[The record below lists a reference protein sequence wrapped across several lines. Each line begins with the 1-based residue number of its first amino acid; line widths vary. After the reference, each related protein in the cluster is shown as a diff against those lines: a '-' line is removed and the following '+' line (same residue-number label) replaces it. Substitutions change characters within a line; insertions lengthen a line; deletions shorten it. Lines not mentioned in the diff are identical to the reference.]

1 MDSLEERLQN
11 VLSDPA
17 QMAQIMTLAQSLGAA
32 PPAQGA
38 AEQPPAEQ
46 PSALPQNPMLQL
58 LGTAG
63 PGSGRETRLF
73 EALRPIVSERGRS
86 RVDRAIR
93 AARLSRLAMLAIR
106 NASGAR
112 NV

>member
-1 MDSLEERLQN
+1 MDPLEERLQN

-17 QMAQIMTLAQSLGAA
+17 QMAQIMQLAKNLGVSPPAQAAQTSEPSAA
-32 PPAQGA
+32 PP
-38 AEQPPAEQ
+38 
-46 PSALPQNPMLQL
+46 SPMLQL

-63 PGSGRETRLF
+63 PGSGRESKLF
-73 EALRPIVSERGRS
+73 EALRPLVSERGRS

-93 AARLSRLAMLAIR
+93 AARLSRLAAFAVK
-106 NASGAR
+106 NAAAGAR